1 MKPKVFIG
9 SSAESLDIA
18 YALQENLEHDGE
30 ITVWSQ
36 GIFDLSKFTLDALM
50 DVLDSFDFGVFV
62 LAPDDI
68 IKIRGKEFSCNT

>member
-18 YALQENLEHDGE
+18 YGLQENLEHDGE

-36 GIFDLSKFTLDALM
+36 GIFDLSRFTLVDCQA
-50 DVLDSFDFGVFV
+50 
-62 LAPDDI
+62 
-68 IKIRGKEFSCNT
+68 